1 MIEREYDISGA
12 IVFWS
17 LQPTPYEAV
26 REVFERMGY
35 ADCVP
40 NPRTDQSAL
49 ENSIKAV
56 YGMKNKAVVS
66 RKQPKRNGVELV
78 NIERDTLRN
87 SYVTNF
93 GAKVVAGQVKADYGY
108 ADEYRLTEEFLKC
121 KAVLT
126 STAVGQALTA
136 VLAQMDGMRGFDKP
150 GIHYIPEHWLKQW
163 KELAELVEGCQQG
176 NKITTVRAAMD
187 EGTARA
193 IRDAL
198 TKEVQEQAAKLLDDV
213 SKGTLSDAQLQNRAK
228 HAQALVDRVN
238 LYSSILNE
246 GLEGLKSVAQLA
258 NGAAAAAAMQ
268 DFAAAGIGICV

>member
-17 LQPTPYEAV
+17 LQPTPYQALLEAL
-26 REVFERMGY
+26 RSKGY
-35 ADCVP
+35 DDCMP

-49 ENSIKAV
+49 VNAIKAT
-56 YGMKNKAVVS
+56 YGTKNRAIVS
-66 RKQPKRNGVELV
+66 RKKPSLNGVELLA
-78 NIERDTLRN
+78 IERNQGRN
-87 SYVTNF
+87 YYTTSF
-93 GAKVVAGQVKADYGY
+93 GAKVVNRAVKADGGY
-108 ADEYRLTEEFLKC
+108 ANEQKLTEDFLTY

-126 STAVGQALTA
+126 ASAVSQALTE
-136 VLAQMDGMRGFDKP
+136 VLQRMDGVRGFDKP
-150 GIHYIPEHWLKQW
+150 GIHYIPEHHLKGW
-163 KELAELVEGCQQG
+163 KELADLVEGCQQG

-198 TKEVQEQAAKLLDDV
+198 TKEVQEEAAQLLDDV
-213 SKGTLSDAQLQNRAK
+213 SKGTLNDTQLQVRAQR
-228 HAQALVDRVN
+228 AQVLVDRVN

-246 GLEGLKSVAQLA
+246 GLEGLKNVAQLA

-268 DFAAAGIGICV
+268 DFAAAGLGV